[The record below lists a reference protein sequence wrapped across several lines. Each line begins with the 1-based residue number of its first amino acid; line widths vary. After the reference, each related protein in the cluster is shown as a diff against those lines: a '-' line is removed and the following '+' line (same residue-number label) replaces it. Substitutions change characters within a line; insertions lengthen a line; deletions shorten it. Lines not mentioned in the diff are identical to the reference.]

1 MTQHAAQRRA
11 APPAPRDGGPALWSP
26 GVLPAPAA
34 TPSPGLPPTPAA
46 APSPGVFASYAAAK
60 DEPLLV
66 VVGHPPGPRIT
77 WVNRACADLLAYA
90 PQELVGRPLDALA
103 HSPFAPVAPDVAAED
118 GPWVDPVRTL
128 DRAVTVE
135 RRDGSKLRLD
145 ASSVPVEAPGEPPTW
160 VVRLRAQPD
169 VARVEEDLQAAR
181 QRFRALSER
190 APIGIFSSESG
201 LRLGY
206 VNDRFCH
213 LLGERAEQ
221 LLGTEWLRF
230 LHEQDLEPA
239 LAALGRV
246 LQGEAVEL
254 PLRLVRRDG
263 DLCHVQARVVP
274 VTTSGRGAGFLGTLE
289 DVTQRLAWE
298 QTMAYQAR
306 HDPLTGLP
314 NRRQLLEVLTRRLG
328 ETGDERA
335 VSLLFLDLD
344 DFKQVNDSLGHTA
357 GDLLLTATAER
368 LARSVRAQDLVAR
381 FGGDEFAVLCPGVGD
396 ERAATEIAERL
407 LQELTAP
414 LSIGSAEVGV
424 AASVGVVVADLR
436 HVTADQL
443 LRDADAAMYQAK
455 SAGRNTWALFDEGA
469 RLRTA
474 ERLALVADLRA
485 ALSAGELEVA
495 YQPVVS
501 VPVAVGG
508 SDGRGTV
515 SVEALVR
522 WRHPERGPVPPDE
535 FVPLAEEH
543 GLVVE
548 LGEQVLRTACAQMV
562 AWTQA
567 MGDLAPAA
575 VSVNVSPLQL
585 RQGDFVATVATVLR
599 ETGLPGTRLTL
610 ELTETVVMQ
619 DPDAAAVAFR
629 ALRALGVRVAID
641 DFGTGYSSLALL
653 RDLPLDQLKIDRSFL
668 RDLERLGDD
677 PIVSAVVA
685 LADSLGLVAVAE
697 GVETEEQMAELHR
710 LGCPLAQGYLVSRPL
725 SPEALA
731 RLLLTASGADV
742 DPAGDALV
750 PA

>member
-1 MTQHAAQRRA
+1 MDEAGTTAAPPWSTPADRAGA
-11 APPAPRDGGPALWSP
+11 APPAA
-26 GVLPAPAA
+26 
-34 TPSPGLPPTPAA
+34 
-46 APSPGVFASYAAAK
+46 VFASYAAAGS
-60 DEPLLV
+60 EALLV
-66 VVGHPPGPRIT
+66 AAGTPADLRIT

-90 PQELVGRPLDALA
+90 PEELAGRPLLALRC
-103 HSPFAPVAPDVAAED
+103 SPFATPSPESPDDAL
-118 GPWVDPVRTL
+118 PWVDPVRSVE
-128 DRAVTVE
+128 RAVTVE
-135 RRDGSKLRLD
+135 RRDGSRLRLD
-145 ASSVPVEAPGEPPTW
+145 AVSVPVEAPGAAPTW
-160 VVRLRAQPD
+160 VVRLSPQAD
-169 VARVEEDLQAAR
+169 VARVEDELRSAR

-221 LLGTEWLRF
+221 VLGTEWLRF
-230 LHEQDLEPA
+230 VHEQDLEAA
-239 LAALGRV
+239 LGALGRV
-246 LQGEAVEL
+246 LQGEAAEL

-263 DLCHVQARVVP
+263 EVSHVHARVVP

-298 QTMAYQAR
+298 RTMAYQAL

-314 NRRQLLEVLTRRLG
+314 NRRQLLEVLTQRLAATG
-328 ETGDERA
+328 EERA
-335 VSLLFLDLD
+335 TTLLFLDLD
-344 DFKQVNDSLGHTA
+344 DFKEVNDSLGHTA
-357 GDLLLTATAER
+357 GDLLLTATAQR
-368 LARSVRAQDLVAR
+368 LLSGVRSGDLVAR

-396 ERAATEIAERL
+396 ETAATDLADRL
-407 LQELTAP
+407 LQRLTVP
-414 LSIGSAEVGV
+414 VTIGSAEVVVG
-424 AASVGVVVADLR
+424 ASIGVVVADEGHR
-436 HVTADQL
+436 AADQL

-455 SAGRNTWALFDEGA
+455 SSGRNRWRLFDEGA
-469 RLRTA
+469 RQRTA
-474 ERLALVADLRA
+474 DRLSLVGDLRS
-485 ALSAGELEVA
+485 ALHAGELEVA

-501 VPVAVGG
+501 VAEAMTAP
-508 SDGRGTV
+508 DGRGTV

-522 WRHPERGPVPPDE
+522 WRHPERGPVSPEE

-543 GLVVE
+543 GMVVE
-548 LGEQVLRTACAQMV
+548 LGQQVLRTACAQMV
-562 AWTQA
+562 AWTDVL
-567 MGDLAPAA
+567 GPLAPAA

-585 RQGDFVATVATVLR
+585 RQEDFVDTVAAVLAD
-599 ETGLPGTRLTL
+599 TGLPGSRLTL

-629 ALRALGVRVAID
+629 ALRALGVRVAVD

-668 RDLERLGDD
+668 RDLGRLDDD

-697 GVETEEQMAELHR
+697 GVETVQQMAELHR

-725 SPEALA
+725 PPDDLV
-731 RLLLTASGADV
+731 RLLLEAAGAVLDEAP
-742 DPAGDALV
+742 PALALV
-750 PA
+750 AS